1 MQKEQYVQ
9 QRFSGKRT
17 GYIRKNG
24 YRAINIQGYGEYQC
38 GRLAWLYTYGH
49 FPKEEIDHVNLNKV
63 DDRIENL
70 REASRSQN
78 ATNRSTQSNNTT
90 GYKGVW
96 KRKGMDLWV
105 AGVSKDGKNIKLGS
119 FDCPQKAHAAYI
131 AEITKM
137 HGEFVRHE

>member
-1 MQKEQYVQ
+1 MKRSKKNKLITFEELKELVSYNSDTGI
-9 QRFSGKRT
+9 FIWNKRPPT
-17 GYIRKNG
+17 CRKN
-24 YRAINIQGYGEYQC
+24 N
-38 GRLAWLYTYGH
+38 T
-49 FPKEEIDHVNLNKV
+49 F
-63 DDRIENL
+63 
-70 REASRSQN
+70 
-78 ATNRSTQSNNTT
+78 NTT